1 MMQNVLRSV
10 AGITTLSLASYKS
23 HFYVLNDDNLN
34 DNVLSNNVIISGT
47 AVPDLAKLVS
57 KETGFS
63 IANVQI
69 KRFKDGEISCR
80 YEESVRE
87 KNLFVI
93 QSCSAPVNDNIME
106 LLLLVSAAKR
116 AGAHRV
122 TAIIPYFGYKY
133 HRRGLPISSVYNSRF
148 LWSSS
153 SDLADMLT
161 AMGVDAVLAV
171 DLQRPGQGHEAC
183 FFDSDTPIETI
194 SSNDL
199 MVQYFADHIPLGDK
213 VVVVSPNADCV
224 KKAIKF
230 KQKLSKL
237 KNFKEIDHALFLHG
251 KDSGYDN
258 DVSRVKGVE
267 FLGNVQDA
275 DVVIV
280 DEILET
286 GNTLSVLTRKLV
298 KEGAKRVY
306 LCASHGLFSSSSMEL
321 IDLSPVEKVVVTDS
335 VRLPSNASEK
345 ITQVSVAP
353 LLTQVIKSEAARNL
367 EGEDFIKY
375 GPYEGP
381 YASPIKDD
389 EELQI
394 E

>member
-1 MMQNVLRSV
+1 MRNVLRGF
-10 AGITTLSLASYKS
+10 AGVTTLSFASYKYN
-23 HFYVLNDDNLN
+23 FNALNDDNLN
-34 DNVLSNNVIISGT
+34 LNDDVLSNNNVIISGT
-47 AVPDLAKLVS
+47 AVPDLAKLVA
-57 KETGFS
+57 KESGFS
-63 IANVQI
+63 IANVQV

-87 KNLFVI
+87 KNLFII
-93 QSCSAPVNDNIME
+93 QSCAAPVNDNIME

-161 AMGVDAVLAV
+161 SMGVDAVLAV

-183 FFDSDTPIETI
+183 FFDNDTPIETI

-199 MVQYFADHIPLGDK
+199 MVQYFADHIPLGEE
-213 VVVVSPNADCV
+213 VVIVSPNSDCV

-237 KNFKEIDHALFLHG
+237 KNFKQLSHGLFLPG
-251 KDSGYDN
+251 KSGNDDN
-258 DVSRVKGVE
+258 VTSRVKGVE
-267 FLGNVQDA
+267 FLGNVHNA

-280 DEILET
+280 DDILET
-286 GNTLSVLTRKLV
+286 GNTLSVLTRRLV
-298 KEGAKRVY
+298 KEGARRVY

-321 IDLSPVEKVVVTDS
+321 IDLSPVEQVVVTDS
-335 VRLPSNASEK
+335 IRLPPNASEK
-345 ITQVSVAP
+345 IAQVSVAP
-353 LLTQVIKSEAARNL
+353 LLTQVIKSEASRNL
-367 EGEDFIKY
+367 EGDDLTKY
-375 GPYEGP
+375 GA
-381 YASPIKDD
+381 YAIPIKDD

>member
-1 MMQNVLRSV
+1 MRNVLRGF
-10 AGITTLSLASYKS
+10 AGVTTLSFASYKYN
-23 HFYVLNDDNLN
+23 FNALNDDNLN
-34 DNVLSNNVIISGT
+34 LNDDVLSNNNVIISGT
-47 AVPDLAKLVS
+47 AVPDLAKLVA
-57 KETGFS
+57 KESGFS
-63 IANVQI
+63 IANVQV

-87 KNLFVI
+87 KNLFII
-93 QSCSAPVNDNIME
+93 QSCAAPVNDNIME

-161 AMGVDAVLAV
+161 SMGVDAVLAV

-183 FFDSDTPIETI
+183 FFDNDTPIETI

-199 MVQYFADHIPLGDK
+199 MVQYFADHIPLGEE
-213 VVVVSPNADCV
+213 VVIVSPNSDCV

-237 KNFKEIDHALFLHG
+237 KNFKQLSHGLFLPG
-251 KDSGYDN
+251 KSGNDDN
-258 DVSRVKGVE
+258 VTSRVKGVE
-267 FLGNVQDA
+267 FLGNVHNA

-280 DEILET
+280 DDILET
-286 GNTLSVLTRKLV
+286 GNTLSVLTRRLV
-298 KEGAKRVY
+298 KEGARRVY

-321 IDLSPVEKVVVTDS
+321 IDLSPVEQVVVTDS
-335 VRLPSNASEK
+335 IRLPPNASEK
-345 ITQVSVAP
+345 IAQVSVAP
-353 LLTQVIKSEAARNL
+353 LLTQVIKSEASRNL
-367 EGEDFIKY
+367 EGDDLTKY
-375 GPYEGP
+375 EA
-381 YASPIKDD
+381 YAIPIKDD

>member
-1 MMQNVLRSV
+1 MRSVLRGF
-10 AGITTLSLASYKS
+10 AGVTTLSFASYKYN
-23 HFYVLNDDNLN
+23 FNALNDDNLN
-34 DNVLSNNVIISGT
+34 SNDDVLSNNNVIISGT
-47 AVPDLAKLVS
+47 AVPDLAKLVA
-57 KETGFS
+57 KESGFS
-63 IANVQI
+63 IANVQV

-87 KNLFVI
+87 KNLFII
-93 QSCSAPVNDNIME
+93 QSCAAPVNDNIME

-161 AMGVDAVLAV
+161 SMGVDAVLAV

-183 FFDSDTPIETI
+183 FFDNDTPIETI

-199 MVQYFADHIPLGDK
+199 MVQYFADHIPLGEE
-213 VVVVSPNADCV
+213 VVIVSPNSDCV

-237 KNFKEIDHALFLHG
+237 KNFKQLSHGLFLPG
-251 KDSGYDN
+251 KSGNDDN
-258 DVSRVKGVE
+258 VTSRVKGVE
-267 FLGNVQDA
+267 FLGNVHNA

-280 DEILET
+280 DDILET
-286 GNTLSVLTRKLV
+286 GNTLSVLTRRLV
-298 KEGAKRVY
+298 KEGARRVY

-321 IDLSPVEKVVVTDS
+321 IDLSPVEQVVVTDS
-335 VRLPSNASEK
+335 IRLPPNASEK
-345 ITQVSVAP
+345 IAQVSVAP
-353 LLTQVIKSEAARNL
+353 LLTQVIKSEASRNL
-367 EGEDFIKY
+367 EGDDLTKY
-375 GPYEGP
+375 GA
-381 YASPIKDD
+381 YAIPIKDD